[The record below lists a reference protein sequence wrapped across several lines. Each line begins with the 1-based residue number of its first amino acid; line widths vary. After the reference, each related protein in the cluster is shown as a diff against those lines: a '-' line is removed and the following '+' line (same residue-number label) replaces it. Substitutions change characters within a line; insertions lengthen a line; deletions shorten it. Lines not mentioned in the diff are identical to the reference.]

1 MATRDHG
8 ETTPQSDYRIPI
20 VVAIGN
26 LGGSAKR
33 ESVLVELEHLMKDVL
48 LPADYA
54 PVEQATHSGEA
65 KWQNRASFERNRMKN
80 DGLLKDNSPHSYWQ
94 LAPAG
99 EELYRESA
107 AAYRSASTP
116 DPVRPAVVTLSDE
129 EIKRRVAARRARRAD
144 GY

>member
-1 MATRDHG
+1 
-8 ETTPQSDYRIPI
+8 
-20 VVAIGN
+20 
-26 LGGSAKR
+26 
-33 ESVLVELEHLMKDVL
+33 MKDVL